1 MTRAE
6 LRRLNK
12 AENAKAKTYNMTSAQ
27 LEGLRKQ
34 EYERAKKEI
43 LSRVDE
49 LSSEI
54 LKMMIVIPTNV
65 LINDYWEKTAER
77 RIPRFVEDCLELYDS
92 WQKGSVSME
101 DMQSLTERYAKI
113 KLVNPHTSTGRVL
126 ERRKEVY

>member
-1 MTRAE
+1 MTRSE

-12 AENAKAKTYNMTSAQ
+12 AQGKKTKVYNMTAIE
-27 LEGLRKQ
+27 LDNIRKQ

-77 RIPRFVEDCLELYDS
+77 RIPKFVEDCLELYDS